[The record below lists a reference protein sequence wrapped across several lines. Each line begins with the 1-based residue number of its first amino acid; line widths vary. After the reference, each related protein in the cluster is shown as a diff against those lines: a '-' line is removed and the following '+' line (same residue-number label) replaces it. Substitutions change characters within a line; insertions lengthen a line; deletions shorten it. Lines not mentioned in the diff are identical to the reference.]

1 MATVVYINQLS
12 VDFLHVRFHWV
23 RNVTLK
29 VFLCWFL
36 FIFQCCVINS
46 SALAY
51 YCPSNGRRASPIIPI
66 GGPLLHFPIVIY
78 PLRAGFTR
86 PYFAYFFFFLLPP
99 PPPISPG
106 SEQHSCISLDTSNWR
121 SAPLPHGKVSASY
134 FRRTESHI
142 CIIHPPQ
149 YHCHV
154 LERLCSLSNHTFY
167 DSVIVCSYI
176 KPQHPYHHQ
185 VGHLFLLESTHL
197 LNIWSVS
204 NFLFRL
210 GPWRAVFHSIFLI
223 YNMNN
228 LLFLEFFSH

>member
-1 MATVVYINQLS
+1 MLVPLHLPMLRHQL
-12 VDFLHVRFHWV
+12 
-23 RNVTLK
+23 
-29 VFLCWFL
+29 LC
-36 FIFQCCVINS
+36 
-46 SALAY
+46 
-51 YCPSNGRRASPIIPI
+51 
-66 GGPLLHFPIVIY
+66 
-78 PLRAGFTR
+78 TR
-86 PYFAYFFFFLLPP
+86 LLLPLQWQARLSYHTHWWTTP
-99 PPPISPG
+99 SFSHRHLPSAGRIYASLLFLILPFLITPPPISPG

-154 LERLCSLSNHTFY
+154 LERLCSLSNHTLY

-210 GPWRAVFHSIFLI
+210 GP
-223 YNMNN
+223 
-228 LLFLEFFSH
+228 